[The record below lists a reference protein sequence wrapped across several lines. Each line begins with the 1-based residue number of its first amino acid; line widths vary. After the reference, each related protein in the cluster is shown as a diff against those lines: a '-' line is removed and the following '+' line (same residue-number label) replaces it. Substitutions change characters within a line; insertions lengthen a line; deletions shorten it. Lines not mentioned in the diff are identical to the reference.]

1 MNKQVLLGAAAAL
14 LVVVVVFSWR
24 PVLVELNLHRARRA
38 LRKQDVE
45 GALVELRSALRLSLD
60 RSETHLLLART
71 HRRLGNLDRAPAFLR
86 RARKLGADP
95 ERAQRETWLLL
106 AQSGR
111 LAEAEPHLATLLMD
125 PRDDGA
131 DICQAYVQGYFANL
145 RVSRATELLDAWEKE
160 YPDDARPHF
169 MRAFLLDALA
179 MQKEAVAAY
188 RRGLAMAPDET
199 VMRLRLAEKLIELRE
214 FDEAGDLLKHC
225 AEQEPENQEILMV
238 RSSYLSAQGDV
249 DGARQALER
258 LLARAPDHF
267 EARRLLGEI
276 ELSLGRFQEALPHLE
291 AAVGWR
297 PYDTTTHNALARTL
311 RALGRANEAQP
322 HFDYVKEAE
331 EPLSRMERQLRLVV
345 ERPGD
350 AELRYEIGVILLNYG
365 SPGDGAKWLRTVL
378 QLDPDHRGAHQA
390 LATYYETRGDWR
402 KALEHRRSGERPPDP
417 SHESSS
423 VP

>member
-1 MNKQVLLGAAAAL
+1 VNKQLLLGAAVAAL
-14 LVVVVVFSWR
+14 LVAVVFSWR
-24 PVLVELNLHRARRA
+24 PMLVELNLHRARRA
-38 LRKQDVE
+38 LREQDDE
-45 GALVELRSALRLSLD
+45 GALVELRSALRLALD

-71 HRRLGNLDRAPAFLR
+71 HRRLGNLDRVPALLR

-111 LAEAEPHLATLLMD
+111 LVEAEPHLADLLMD

-145 RVSRATELLDAWEKE
+145 RVNRATELLDAWEKE

-179 MQKEAVAAY
+179 MQNEAVAAY
-188 RRGLAMAPDET
+188 RRGLAMAPNET

-214 FDEAGDLLKHC
+214 FEEAGDLLKRC
-225 AEQEPENQEILMV
+225 AEEEPENREILMA
-238 RSSYLSAQGDV
+238 RSSYLSAQGDA
-249 DGARQALER
+249 DGARETLER
-258 LLARAPDHF
+258 LLADAPDHF
-267 EARRLLGEI
+267 EGRRLLGEI

-291 AAVGWR
+291 AAASWR
-297 PYDTTTHNALARTL
+297 PYDTTTHNALARAL
-311 RALGRANEAQP
+311 RALGRADEAQP
-322 HFDYVKEAE
+322 HFDYVNEAE
-331 EPLSRMERQLRLVV
+331 EPLSRMERQLRVVV
-345 ERPGD
+345 ERPDD

-365 SPGDGAKWLRTVL
+365 SPDDGAKWLRTVL

-390 LATYYETRGDWR
+390 LATYHEARGDWR
-402 KALEHRRSGERPPDP
+402 KSLEHRSSGERPSDP
-417 SHESSS
+417 SHESISA
-423 VP
+423 P